1 MKMRDNGIY
10 HNLRLSPNNPDH
22 MKINDVL
29 LDVNKQVYKS
39 KNQFMTEA
47 LLYYISGLEGNPLT
61 NREQQKF
68 NQQELFITRKE
79 MESLIL
85 DLKQELTQYVDREV
99 LSVIIKVFSE
109 NLKTEKPVQ
118 VVREEMQDDAQDDSQ
133 VDEKLIALASSWS

>member
-1 MKMRDNGIY
+1 
-10 HNLRLSPNNPDH
+10 

-79 MESLIL
+79 MESMIL
-85 DLKQELTQYVDREV
+85 DLKRALTQYVDKEV

-118 VVREEMQDDAQDDSQ
+118 VVREEMQDNAQDDSQ

>member
-29 LDVNKQVYKS
+29 LDVNKQVYRS

-79 MESLIL
+79 MESMIL
-85 DLKQELTQYVDREV
+85 DLKRELIQYVDREV

-118 VVREEMQDDAQDDSQ
+118 VVREEMQDNAQDDSQ

>member
-1 MKMRDNGIY
+1 
-10 HNLRLSPNNPDH
+10 

-29 LDVNKQVYKS
+29 LDVNKQVYRS

-79 MESLIL
+79 MESMIL
-85 DLKQELTQYVDREV
+85 DLKRELIQYVDREV

-118 VVREEMQDDAQDDSQ
+118 VVREEMQDNAQDDSQ